1 MADGG
6 TALIEHHLVDPEGD
20 VIELIRLRPFADA
33 VVAEATAFKTGA
45 LRLDLLDGT
54 VVSAA
59 TLRLFPFASEP
70 LIAELWSS
78 TNELGPAQ

>member
-1 MADGG
+1 MADEG

-33 VVAEATAFKTGA
+33 VVAEATAFKTGV

-54 VVSAA
+54 VASAA
-59 TLRLFPFASEP
+59 TLRLFPFASE
-70 LIAELWSS
+70 LIR
-78 TNELGPAQ
+78 